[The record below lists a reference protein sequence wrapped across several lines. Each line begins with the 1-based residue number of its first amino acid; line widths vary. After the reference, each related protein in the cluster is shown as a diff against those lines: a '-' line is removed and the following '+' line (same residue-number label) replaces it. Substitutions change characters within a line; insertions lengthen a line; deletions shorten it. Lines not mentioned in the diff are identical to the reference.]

1 MKSLNQNTLNATLDY
16 IKRYQIGNGKS
27 PSYREI
33 MKEMHFNNLATVFRY
48 VNRLYSNGLLEKDRL
63 GGIEIPTN
71 LRTDETIIAP
81 LVGNVACGSPIL
93 AEQNIERT
101 YQLPVDLFGRADLKI
116 LNAKGDSMIEVGIF
130 DGDWIFYHPC
140 NSANDGDIVV
150 ALIDDEATVKRYF
163 KKKNKIILHPENQ
176 QYEDIIVDDCKIQGI
191 VKRTVHKL

>member
-1 MKSLNQNTLNATLDY
+1 MKSLNQNTLDATLEF
-16 IKRYQIGNGKS
+16 IKKYQLENGKS

-33 MKEMHFNNLATVFRY
+33 MKKMHFNNLAFVYRY
-48 VNRLYSNGLLEKDRL
+48 VNRLHSNGLLEKDRL

-116 LNAKGDSMIEVGIF
+116 LNAKGDSMIGVGIF
-130 DGDWIFYHPC
+130 DGDWICFNPC

-150 ALIDDEATVKRYF
+150 ALIDNEATVKRYF
-163 KKKNKIILHPENQ
+163 KKKNKIILHPENP

-191 VKRTVHKL
+191 VKRIVHKL